1 MSGWTALV
9 PLKSGG
15 GRKSRLAG
23 RLSDDERERLA
34 MRMFARV
41 IAALQDCAEVDA
53 IAVLSEAPP
62 PLPGLAWAHDAGL
75 GLNPALEA
83 ARPRRPFLVINADL
97 PLVTPDDI
105 TALIAAARGG
115 GAIAPD
121 RHGEGTNA
129 LALDRLDLAFC
140 FGAGSFAR
148 HGAQA
153 PGVLAVVDR
162 VGLALDVDMTED
174 LAEACH
180 RGFRME

>member
-15 GRKSRLAG
+15 GRKSRLAD
-23 RLSDDERERLA
+23 RLNDDERERLA
-34 MRMFARV
+34 MRMFGQV
-41 IAALQDCAEVDA
+41 IAALRGCADVDS
-53 IAVLSEAPP
+53 IAVLSETEP

-83 ARPRRPFLVINADL
+83 ARPGRPFLVINADL
-97 PLVTPDDI
+97 PLATSDDI
-105 TALIAAARGG
+105 AALIAAARGG

-129 LALDRLDLAFC
+129 LALDRLDLAFR
-140 FGAGSFAR
+140 FGAGSFER
-148 HGAQA
+148 HVAQA
-153 PGVLAVVDR
+153 PGVLAVVER
-162 VGLALDVDMTED
+162 PGLALDVDMKED